1 MTSTPR
7 HFHRSAALRAL
18 LLAAAGLAAG
28 PSFALYKVVG
38 PDGKVTYTDR
48 PPAAAEGRASPINT
62 RTGAAE
68 SPTTLP
74 AELRQAVSRYPVTL
88 YTVANGCGPCLEA
101 RDLLRKR
108 GVPFSERQVVT
119 SEDSEAFQKLTGG
132 RDAPVLAIGAQQLR
146 GLEPQTWNGYL
157 DAAGYPR
164 DSKLPP
170 GYVFASPQPL
180 TERPTPA
187 TGAAPAPAPAPAA
200 AVEPAAPA
208 PGSIRF

>member
-1 MTSTPR
+1 MITTLRPR
-7 HFHRSAALRAL
+7 HRSTSLRAL
-18 LLAAAGLAAG
+18 LLSAACLAAG

-48 PPAAAEGRASPINT
+48 PPSAAEGRASPINT

-68 SPTTLP
+68 PASTLP

-88 YTVANGCGPCLEA
+88 YTLANGCEPCAEA
-101 RDLLRKR
+101 RELLRKR
-108 GVPFSERQVVT
+108 GVPFSERQVIT

-132 RDAPVLAIGAQQLR
+132 RDAPVLAIGAQQIK

-157 DAAGYPR
+157 DSAGYPR
-164 DSKLPP
+164 ESKLPP
-170 GYVFASPQPL
+170 GYAFASPQPL
-180 TERPTPA
+180 TERQAAAQRPA
-187 TGAAPAPAPAPAA
+187 AAPAPAPAA
-200 AVEPAAPA
+200 EPAAPA

>member
-7 HFHRSAALRAL
+7 HVHRSTALRAL
-18 LLAAAGLAAG
+18 LLSAACLGAG

-48 PPAAAEGRASPINT
+48 PPSAAEGRASPINA

-68 SPTTLP
+68 SAGALP
-74 AELRQAVSRYPVTL
+74 AELRQAISRYPVTL
-88 YTVANGCGPCLEA
+88 YTIANGCEPCVEA

-119 SEDSEAFQKLTGG
+119 GEDSEAFQKITGG
-132 RDAPVLAIGAQQLR
+132 RDAPVLAIGAQQLK
-146 GLEPQTWNGYL
+146 GLAPQTWNGYL

-164 DSKLPP
+164 ESKLPP

-180 TERPTPA
+180 TERPAAVAPSAAA
-187 TGAAPAPAPAPAA
+187 TPAPAPVAETP
-200 AVEPAAPA
+200 APA